1 MPGVVVGV
9 ELPAVEVV
17 GEFFEQFGAVVVQLS
32 AEQDA
37 AFKGVFAQH
46 LLTEAVDGRDR
57 RGVEVEERG
66 AQPFPALFRSQRFK
80 GASDELRFAP
90 RFGRQSLFECGER
103 AGEHLPDAAG
113 EFGRR
118 GAGVGDHQQFF
129 NRDIPLQHRAHH
141 EVLDVVG
148 LAGPGGRFDQ
158 EEAPERAVQRIKLL
172 YRRHCRTSCGCLG

>member
-1 MPGVVVGV
+1 MTPV

-66 AQPFPALFRSQRFK
+66 A
-80 GASDELRFAP
+80 
-90 RFGRQSLFECGER
+90 
-103 AGEHLPDAAG
+103 
-113 EFGRR
+113 
-118 GAGVGDHQQFF
+118 GAGYPD
-129 NRDIPLQHRAHH
+129 
-141 EVLDVVG
+141 
-148 LAGPGGRFDQ
+148 
-158 EEAPERAVQRIKLL
+158 
-172 YRRHCRTSCGCLG
+172 